1 MMKRILDFILALI
14 VFILIFP
21 FLLIIGLLILLEDGK
36 PILFTQDRIT
46 KNKKIFKIYKFRT
59 MRKDTPKNVPTSEF
73 TDANRYIT
81 RIGRIL
87 RKTSLDELPQLLNI
101 IKGDMSIVGPR
112 PALYNQYELIRLRD
126 ENGANSI
133 LPGLT
138 GWAQVNG
145 RDDISDEV
153 KAKYDG
159 EYVEKMNFWFDVKI
173 ILMTVC
179 KVLKREGIT
188 A

>member
-1 MMKRILDFILALI
+1 
-14 VFILIFP
+14 
-21 FLLIIGLLILLEDGK
+21 
-36 PILFTQDRIT
+36 
-46 KNKKIFKIYKFRT
+46 
-59 MRKDTPKNVPTSEF
+59 MRKDTPKDVPTSEF
-73 TDANRYIT
+73 TDANCYVT
-81 RIGRIL
+81 RIGSIL

-112 PALYNQYELIRLRD
+112 PALYNQYELIHLRD
-126 ENGANSI
+126 ENGANNI

-159 EYVEKMNFWFDVKI
+159 EYVKKMSLLFDIKI
-173 ILMTVC
+173 IFMTAF
-179 KVLKREGIT
+179 KVIKREGII